1 MATNKA
7 LPERSHSKSLDIRE
21 QGERIPIQLDRLT
34 MALIP
39 ADMDPLTYIR
49 QALAE
54 LWAHLG
60 DGTEMGPVG
69 ILRVL
74 TERFD
79 VSYAQVAK
87 IAVARHS
94 ASPHSE

>member
-7 LPERSHSKSLDIRE
+7 LPERSHPKSLDIRE
-21 QGERIPIQLDRLT
+21 QGERISIQLDRLT

-39 ADMDPLTYIR
+39 DSADPLTYIR
-49 QALAE
+49 RALDD

-60 DGTEMGPVG
+60 DRSELGSVG
-69 ILRVL
+69 ILQVL
-74 TERFD
+74 ADRFD

-87 IAVARHS
+87 IAVARFS
-94 ASPHSE
+94 TKLLTA